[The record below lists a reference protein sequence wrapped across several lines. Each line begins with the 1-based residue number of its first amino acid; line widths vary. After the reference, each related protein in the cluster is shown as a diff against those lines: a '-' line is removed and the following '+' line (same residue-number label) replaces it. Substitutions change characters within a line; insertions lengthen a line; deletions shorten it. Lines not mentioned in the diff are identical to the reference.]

1 MTGNNHSKYHS
12 RDAFCGNAGPEEM
25 AHLKDLVEKLTDD
38 ELKLL
43 VKRVGIEFL
52 VEEDKLSREDY
63 ERVIDEAGR
72 EDFYREYKKI
82 IEQRETA
89 HKKQDLL

>member
-1 MTGNNHSKYHS
+1 
-12 RDAFCGNAGPEEM
+12 M
-25 AHLKDLVEKLTDD
+25 AHLNDLIKELTDE

-43 VKRVGIEFL
+43 VKRTGIKFL

-63 ERVIDEAGR
+63 ERVIDEANR

-82 IEQRETA
+82 INLRKTA
-89 HKKQDLL
+89 YKKSFVGRKKQNLP